1 MFRGPASPNSTD
13 GLQEQPAV
21 HPQASAGLGGPRWY
35 VSSGG
40 GKVGLT
46 PSGEPV
52 PFPAAGD
59 VTVLVISGAAC
70 PHLPATGPSCLP
82 GSGAVQHPRGVF
94 TCPTPSDGNSASG
107 GCSLRAGIRN
117 LKVVKENFESGM
129 FCEPHTQVLLVPGSR
144 VSFPFPTVASQ
155 GDGLSRC
162 FRGSPPHHVSLE
174 LSPGRRRQSSLWT
187 PGMRWISWCW
197 SCRKS
202 SKR

>member
-1 MFRGPASPNSTD
+1 MFRGPASPNGTD

-70 PHLPATGPSCLP
+70 PTSLPLGQAACLALEQCSTP
-82 GSGAVQHPRGVF
+82 GASLHVPHPRTETRRLVGV
-94 TCPTPSDGNSASG
+94 
-107 GCSLRAGIRN
+107 
-117 LKVVKENFESGM
+117 V
-129 FCEPHTQVLLVPGSR
+129 
-144 VSFPFPTVASQ
+144 
-155 GDGLSRC
+155 
-162 FRGSPPHHVSLE
+162 
-174 LSPGRRRQSSLWT
+174 
-187 PGMRWISWCW
+187 
-197 SCRKS
+197 
-202 SKR
+202 